1 MKRFLV
7 NLFAVTFLAAPVVN
21 ADELLADELQVAVA
35 ANFLGT
41 LQKLAP
47 LFETAS
53 GHHLLISGGASG
65 QIYTQITQGAPYDLF
80 LSADKER
87 PQRLE
92 AEGLAVAGSGFTYA
106 TGKLVL
112 WSPTAGVVTDGDGLK
127 KGNFKHLAVA
137 NPKNAPYGA
146 AAQQVLTELKLWDN
160 LNSEQKIVMGESIA
174 QAQQYVASGNAELGF
189 LALAQVIGADG
200 KPSGSWWL
208 PPQSLYKTLDQ
219 DAVILKRTEH
229 LPAARQFMQWLRT
242 NPEALAIIK
251 AAGYAV
257 APQ

>member
-1 MKRFLV
+1 MKRFLI
-7 NLFAVTFLAAPVVN
+7 NLFAITFLAAPIAN
-21 ADELLADELQVAVA
+21 ADELRVAVA

-112 WSPTAGVVTDGDGLK
+112 WSPTPGVVTDGDGLK
-127 KGNFKHLAVA
+127 KGSFKHLAIA

-146 AAQQVLTELKLWDN
+146 AAQQVLTELKLWDS

-174 QAQQYVASGNAELGF
+174 QAQQYVVSGNAELGF

-208 PPQSLYKTLDQ
+208 PPQSLYKTIDQ
-219 DAVILKRTEH
+219 DAIILKRTEH
-229 LPAARQFMQWLRT
+229 LPAAQQFMQWLRT
-242 NPEALAIIK
+242 NSDALDIIK
-251 AAGYAV
+251 AAGYSV
-257 APQ
+257 AR